1 MQIPVIKSLVE
12 MYSQEELVNAEENLA
27 EEQEPAIKIEGE
39 DEGEKLTHVFAAIW
53 ILDAMNKDGLEFK
66 KALRAFTQKVR
77 SSIN

>member
-1 MQIPVIKSLVE
+1 MQIPVIKLLIE
-12 MYSQEELVNAEENLA
+12 TYSKEELVKAEEMLA
-27 EEQEPAIKIEGE
+27 EELQPEINIEGE

-53 ILDAMNKDGLEFK
+53 ILDAMENEGMEFK